1 MLAAIDIGS
10 NGIRMQVVRLV
21 EASRFELVNYQRA
34 PVRLGQDVFSLGYIT
49 EASMEATVQALTR
62 FRSIVEHLGVPRL
75 RAVAT
80 SAVREAENSDIFVD
94 RIALH
99 TGITPEV
106 ISGEEEAR
114 LVHLAVSKVLDLRE
128 KYAVL
133 IEIGGGSVEVTLSY
147 GETILSSESYRLGTV
162 RLLQKFGS
170 VTDNLLFFS
179 RMVLEYAELARQRID
194 REIGSQKIDLCI
206 GTGGNVDA
214 LGELRQR
221 LLRRRSNEFIT
232 LDELA
237 TLVETVGQMPVQERI
252 DKLGLRPDRAD
263 VIIPAG
269 IVLHMIARETRVR
282 QITIPH
288 VGLKEGILWDMLPAA
303 IGQRPSIEQQVKA
316 SALRL
321 AQKYLMDIRHGQQ
334 VAQLA
339 DRLFEQSECLHRLGG
354 EERLLLWLA
363 SLLHDIG
370 QFIQPAD
377 HEKHGYYIVKHSPLI
392 GLSPAQQEVVAHII
406 RYHRKEAPSL
416 QDDGFRSLPQRD
428 RLTVMKLTAI
438 LRLADSMDTSRTRA
452 LTDVSLQPTGRN
464 GWRLL
469 VEGEGDLLL
478 EKWQLRKRKKM
489 FEDVFGVSLE
499 IT

>member
-10 NGIRMQVVRLV
+10 NGIRMQIVRLV
-21 EASRFELVNYQRA
+21 DATRFDLVDYQRV
-34 PVRLGQDVFSLGYIT
+34 PVRLGQDVFSVGYIT
-49 EASMEATVQALTR
+49 EASMEATIQAISR
-62 FRSIVEHLGVPRL
+62 FRDLLEHLGVPRL

-80 SAVREAENSDIFVD
+80 SAVREAENSDIFID
-94 RIALH
+94 RVASQ

-114 LVHLAVSKVLDLRE
+114 LVHLAVSKAIDLRG

-133 IEIGGGSVEVTLSY
+133 IEIGGGSVEVTLSF

-170 VTDNLLFFS
+170 VTDNLLSFS

-194 REIGSQKIDLCI
+194 REIGDQKIDLCL
-206 GTGGNVDA
+206 GTGGNADA
-214 LGELRQR
+214 LGELRRR
-221 LLRRRSNEFIT
+221 LLRRRSSDFIQ

-237 TLVETVGQMPVQERI
+237 ALVETIGKMPVAERI
-252 DKLGLRPDRAD
+252 EKLGLRPDRAD
-263 VIIPAG
+263 VIVPAG

-282 QITIPH
+282 QITLPH

-303 IGQRPSIEQQVKA
+303 VGQRPPVEQQVQV

-321 AQKYLMDIRHGQQ
+321 AQKYRVDVQHGQQ
-334 VAQLA
+334 VARLA
-339 DRLFEQSECLHRLGG
+339 NRLFEQGECLHHLGG
-354 EERLLLWLA
+354 EERLLLWVA

-377 HEKHGYYIVKHSPLI
+377 HEKHGYYIVKHSPII
-392 GLSPAQQEVVAHII
+392 GLKPEQQEIVAQII
-406 RYHRKEAPSL
+406 RYHRKEPPSL
-416 QDDGFRSLPQRD
+416 QEEAFRSLPQRD

-438 LRLADSMDTSRTRA
+438 LRLADSLDTSRAHA
-452 LTDVSLQPTGRN
+452 LQDIHLQPTGKN
-464 GWRLL
+464 GWRLML
-469 VEGEGDLLL
+469 KGEGDLLL
-478 EKWQLRKRKKM
+478 EKWQLRRRKKM

-499 IT
+499 IA

>member
-10 NGIRMQVVRLV
+10 NGIRMQIVRLV
-21 EASRFELVNYQRA
+21 DATRFDLVDYQRV
-34 PVRLGQDVFSLGYIT
+34 PVRLGQDVFSVGYIT
-49 EASMEATVQALTR
+49 EASMEATIQAISR
-62 FRSIVEHLGVPRL
+62 FRDLLEHLGVPRL

-80 SAVREAENSDIFVD
+80 SAVREAENSDIFID
-94 RIALH
+94 RVASQ

-114 LVHLAVSKVLDLRE
+114 LVHLAVSKAIDLRG

-133 IEIGGGSVEVTLSY
+133 IEIGGGSVEVTLSF

-170 VTDNLLFFS
+170 VTDNLLSFS

-194 REIGSQKIDLCI
+194 REIGDQKIDLCL
-206 GTGGNVDA
+206 GTGGNADA
-214 LGELRQR
+214 LGELRRR
-221 LLRRRSNEFIT
+221 LLKRRSSDFIQ

-237 TLVETVGQMPVQERI
+237 ALVETIGKMPVAERI
-252 DKLGLRPDRAD
+252 EKLGLRPDRAD
-263 VIIPAG
+263 VIVPAG

-282 QITIPH
+282 QITLPH

-303 IGQRPSIEQQVKA
+303 VGQRPPVEQQVRA

-321 AQKYLMDIRHGQQ
+321 AQKYRVDVQHGQQ
-334 VAQLA
+334 VARLA
-339 DRLFEQSECLHRLGG
+339 DRLFEQGECLHHLGG
-354 EERLLLWLA
+354 EERLLLWVA

-377 HEKHGYYIVKHSPLI
+377 HEKHGYYIVKHSPII
-392 GLSPAQQEVVAHII
+392 GLKPEQQEIVAQII
-406 RYHRKEAPSL
+406 RYHRKEPPSL
-416 QDDGFRSLPQRD
+416 QEESFRSLPQRD

-438 LRLADSMDTSRTRA
+438 LRLADSLDTSRAHA
-452 LTDVSLQPTGRN
+452 LQDIHLQPTGKN
-464 GWRLL
+464 GWRLML
-469 VEGEGDLLL
+469 QGESDLLL
-478 EKWQLRKRKKM
+478 EKWQLRRRKKM

-499 IT
+499 IA

>member
-10 NGIRMQVVRLV
+10 NGIRMQIVRLV
-21 EASRFELVNYQRA
+21 DASRFDLIDYQRA

-49 EASMEATVQALTR
+49 EASMEAAVQALNR
-62 FRSIVEHLGVPRL
+62 FRSVIEHLGVPRV
-75 RAVAT
+75 RTVAT
-80 SAVREAENSDIFVD
+80 SAVREAENSDLFLD
-94 RIALH
+94 RVASQ
-99 TGITPEV
+99 TGMSPEV

-114 LVHLAVSKVLDLRE
+114 LVHLAVSKVVDLQN

-133 IEIGGGSVEVTLSY
+133 IEIGGGSVEVTLSF

-170 VTDNLLFFS
+170 VTDNLLSFS

-214 LGELRQR
+214 LGDLRRQ
-221 LLRRRSNEFIT
+221 LLRRRSGDFIT

-237 TLVETVGQMPVQERI
+237 TLVETVGVMPVQERI
-252 DKLGLRPDRAD
+252 DRLGLRPDRAD

-282 QITIPH
+282 QITIPR

-303 IGQRPSIEQQVKA
+303 VAQRPPVEQQVRA
-316 SALRL
+316 SAMRL
-321 AQKYLMDIRHGQQ
+321 AQKYRMDVEHGKQ
-334 VAQLA
+334 VARLA
-339 DRLFEQSECLHRLGG
+339 DRLFEQSECLHRMGG
-354 EERLLLWLA
+354 EERMLLWVA
-363 SLLHDIG
+363 GLLHDIG

-377 HEKHGYYIVKHSPLI
+377 HEKHGYYIVKHSPII
-392 GLSPAQQEVVAHII
+392 GLTSAQQDIVAHII

-416 QDDGFRSLPQRD
+416 QDDGFRSLPQKD

-438 LRLADSMDTSRTRA
+438 LRLADSLDTSRSHA
-452 LTDVSLQPTGRN
+452 LRELYLQPAGRN
-464 GWRLL
+464 GWRLIL
-469 VEGEGDLLL
+469 EGESDLLL
-478 EKWQLRKRKKM
+478 EKWQLRKRKKL
-489 FEDVFGVSLE
+489 FEDVFGISLE
-499 IT
+499 IA